1 VPVSNTKKD
10 RFLASWIGSMECL
23 TNTFSSGLC
32 FIHAPASQKHIFL
45 PQGLPEEEEEE
56 EETAHSFSVSSATRA
71 AIYGF

>member
-1 VPVSNTKKD
+1 MK
-10 RFLASWIGSMECL
+10 CL

-56 EETAHSFSVSSATRA
+56 ETAHSFSVSSAVTT

>member
-1 VPVSNTKKD
+1 MK
-10 RFLASWIGSMECL
+10 CL

-56 EETAHSFSVSSATRA
+56 EEETAHSFSISSAVTT